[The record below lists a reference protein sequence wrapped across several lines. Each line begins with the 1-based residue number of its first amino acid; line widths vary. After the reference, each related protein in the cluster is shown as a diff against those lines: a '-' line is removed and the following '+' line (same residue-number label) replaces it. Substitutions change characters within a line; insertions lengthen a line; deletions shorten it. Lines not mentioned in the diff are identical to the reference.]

1 MKIEPLGDWTFR
13 MTSPEDE
20 VVVVQFGEGT
30 ISYRDPLDGNT
41 PMSAAE
47 LMAEGGITNMLE
59 DRTITLKELTRMRR
73 YEPGDDG
80 RLSLVHNPTTP
91 FTMPLDTPVEQ
102 TRACE
107 FKRRWWD
114 NGWKIG
120 DWEPGKWRAWG
131 TDYEEFETGPGM
143 YPVGVVEDSTGGI
156 HSVYVERIRMVAP

>member
-1 MKIEPLGDWTFR
+1 MKIEPLGDWKFR
-13 MTSPEDE
+13 MTSPAGD
-20 VVVVQFGEGT
+20 VVVMQIGEVRIAYSDPHPRITVEEHDQLVQYQ
-30 ISYRDPLDGNT
+30 ISV
-41 PMSAAE
+41 
-47 LMAEGGITNMLE
+47 
-59 DRTITLKELTRMRR
+59 
-73 YEPGDDG
+73 DG
-80 RLSLVHNPTTP
+80 RLTP
-91 FTMPLDTPVEQ
+91 LKTSTL

-156 HSVYVERIRMVAP
+156 HSVYVERIRMEKP